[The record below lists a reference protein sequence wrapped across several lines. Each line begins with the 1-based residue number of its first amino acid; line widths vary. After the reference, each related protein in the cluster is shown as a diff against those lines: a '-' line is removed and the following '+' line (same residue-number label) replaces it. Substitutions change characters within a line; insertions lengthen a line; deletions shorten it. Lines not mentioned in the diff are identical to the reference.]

1 MIVHFDDKISYTDE
15 DDDDDDDEI
24 SEIHYVVLS
33 IINMCIYWYPN
44 SLHF

>member
-15 DDDDDDDEI
+15 DDDDDDEI

-33 IINMCIYWYPN
+33 IINMCIY
-44 SLHF
+44 

>member
-24 SEIHYVVLS
+24 SEIHCVIVLS
-33 IINMCIYWYPN
+33 MINMCIY
-44 SLHF
+44 